1 MKKSILNVLLSVM
14 LWIVVCSLP
23 YFAIRSNIII
33 VKKEKQRL
41 TLIDYYKQDLE
52 GQCKGLKYFD
62 QMKIDKPS
70 LLIYEK
76 FNQEYQLTL
85 DYIKRDSEY
94 LGLDNYK
101 CPE

>member
-1 MKKSILNVLLSVM
+1 MKKNIFYVFLATVLFVVINTLSLLKIKEVQ
-14 LWIVVCSLP
+14 
-23 YFAIRSNIII
+23 IRPI
-33 VKKEKQRL
+33 KEKSMTL
-41 TLIDYYKQDLE
+41 TDYYKQDLE